1 MAAIA
6 LVSSSSPVDWWD
18 GGPGSARKGTKARP
32 ASRRS
37 RGAHTDPEC
46 LNKCQECGVPVTGWI
61 SVTAGGVEHETEHK
75 GQLARAAT
83 RKPRVPARTEFPTPR
98 PCAPPNFSVTVVV
111 DRSRAVATLQIRLQ
125 SLENILSEDLSL
137 LFTHSRTGTLLVRMG
152 ESCDW
157 GHKLSETATRAVCA
171 ARDHP
176 HAGNSLAQLG
186 YEVNAVLNPPRF

>member
-18 GGPGSARKGTKARP
+18 GAHGSARKGTKARP

-83 RKPRVPARTEFPTPR
+83 RKPRVPARTKFSTPP

-157 GHKLSETATRAVCA
+157 SHR
-171 ARDHP
+171 
-176 HAGNSLAQLG
+176 
-186 YEVNAVLNPPRF
+186 NA

>member
-6 LVSSSSPVDWWD
+6 LVSSSSTVDWWD
-18 GGPGSARKGTKARP
+18 GAHGSARKGTKARP

-83 RKPRVPARTEFPTPR
+83 RKPRVPARTKFPIPR
-98 PCAPPNFSVTVVV
+98 PCASPLTFPSPSWSIDRKRSGRDKYDCNRYGVPYQEIYHRFLPIHQPRRYLCEWGKAVTGVTGMR
-111 DRSRAVATLQIRLQ
+111 DQGRSSPSAP
-125 SLENILSEDLSL
+125 
-137 LFTHSRTGTLLVRMG
+137 LVGGR
-152 ESCDW
+152 
-157 GHKLSETATRAVCA
+157 
-171 ARDHP
+171 
-176 HAGNSLAQLG
+176 
-186 YEVNAVLNPPRF
+186 